1 MGVPIAVLLVILSLF
16 GFAKFDDVRKA
27 ADRADEL
34 LRQAQ
39 TRLSESSSQ
48 LDSAEKK
55 VAELVDR
62 VNERTAAVE
71 RQVASLQE
79 GTAANSQQ
87 IAQTQN
93 SIQRIESQLGGFA
106 AEVETGNAGAGAIFE
121 PSTGN
126 AYGPWGIWQKPASEL
141 VDQPDFPWRE
151 DFKAL
156 AAGTPEF
163 DAAWRR
169 VGRQEPER
177 FKEAQRSY
185 LQTHVFDPA
194 ARLLN
199 SKCGLDVTT
208 RSRTFQEVVW
218 QLALEGRAVQPI
230 AEACQTLRDKGNWHP
245 GDPNSDAVFILEI
258 YEVLISRHEVLNAA
272 QLDILGQLSPT
283 LFVQIGEVPEHQEQP
298 EAAR

>member
-1 MGVPIAVLLVILSLF
+1 LVILSLL

-48 LDSAEKK
+48 LDSVEKK
-55 VAELVDR
+55 VAELVNR
-62 VNERTAAVE
+62 INERTAAVE

-87 IAQTQN
+87 IARAQS

-106 AEVETGNAGAGAIFE
+106 AQVETGNAGAGAIFE

-126 AYGPWGIWQKPASEL
+126 VYGPWGISQRAASEL

-151 DFKAL
+151 DFKGL
-156 AAGTPEF
+156 AAGSPEF
-163 DAAWRR
+163 DAAWSR

-177 FKEAQRSY
+177 FKEAQRSS
-185 LQTHVFDPA
+185 LQTHFFDPA
-194 ARLLN
+194 ARLLK

-218 QLALEGRAVQPI
+218 ELAIEGRAVQPI
-230 AEACQTLRDKGNWHP
+230 AEACQTLRDKGNWHLA
-245 GDPNSDAVFILEI
+245 DPNFDAVLILEI
-258 YEVLISRHEVLNAA
+258 YEILISRHEALNAA
-272 QLDILGQLSPT
+272 ELAVLGQLRPT
-283 LFVQIGEVPEHQEQP
+283 PSAQGGEVPEHQEQP
-298 EAAR
+298 AAAR